1 MAVMKKNQ
9 RKESKKRT
17 SSFNLPSPSDVGFS
31 GTAGSLKMIVKMVV
45 KMKPAPRED
54 MPITVA
60 KRLSNHF
67 RLRREMLETLTLIS
81 PSLTLES
88 MTACRIIG
96 TAENQDKAVVNL
108 SRYLAKVHVA

>member
-1 MAVMKKNQ
+1 MKKNKL
-9 RKESKKRT
+9 KESKKRT
-17 SSFNLPSPSDVGFS
+17 SSFNLPSSSDVGFS
-31 GTAGSLKMIVKMVV
+31 GTAGSLKMIVKM
-45 KMKPAPRED
+45 KPAPRED
-54 MPITVA
+54 MPITLA

-67 RLRREMLETLTLIS
+67 RLRREMPETLALIS

>member
-1 MAVMKKNQ
+1 MKKN
-9 RKESKKRT
+9 RFKESKKRT
-17 SSFNLPSPSDVGFS
+17 SSCNLPSSSDVGFS
-31 GTAGSLKMIVKMVV
+31 ETAGSLKMIV

-88 MTACRIIG
+88 MTAWSITG